1 MKGICGKSLLLV
13 VRELANQRII
23 IVENQLAKKIENCM
37 DKGIVWLFAE
47 VRMSSVFDRPKL
59 DGAPS
64 QSWELVSL
72 SFSLSN

>member
-1 MKGICGKSLLLV
+1 M
-13 VRELANQRII
+13 RELTNQRII
-23 IVENQLAKKIENCM
+23 IVQNQLAKKIENSM
-37 DKGIVWLFAE
+37 DTGIVWLFAE
-47 VRMSSVFDRPKL
+47 VTTSLVFDWPKL